1 MNDIILE
8 NIPFNPEIQPILK
21 KLHIKEGS
29 QDATEFLQL
38 LDHAKAVANPKV
50 LYKLSS
56 IDFREEEKVII
67 DGVKL
72 TSRILTVN
80 LENTHR
86 VFPFVATCGIE
97 LEEFSDRIE
106 DVFLGYW
113 AEAIKELALM
123 FALEAME
130 TQLRKYIPTGHISA
144 MSPGSL
150 EDWPINEQVQ
160 LFSIL
165 GNTQEKIGVKL
176 TESFLMIPTKSVSGI
191 HFMVDN
197 SFESCQLCP
206 RDNCP
211 NRRAPYN
218 ESLYEKKYC
227 PKMN

>member
-8 NIPFNPEIQPILK
+8 NIPFNPEIPPILK

-29 QDATEFLQL
+29 QDAIEFLQL
-38 LDHAKAVANPKV
+38 LEDAKAIANPKV

-56 IDFREEEKVII
+56 IDSRDEKQVII

-97 LEEFSDRIE
+97 LEEFSNRIE
-106 DVFLGYW
+106 DVFIGYW
-113 AEAIKELALM
+113 AESIKELALM
-123 FALEAME
+123 VALEAME

-150 EDWPINEQVQ
+150 EDWPIKEQVA